1 MEFAITYF
9 SFLYPSKLE
18 SYKDFPIPFIVNHNG
33 GF

>member
-18 SYKDFPIPFIVNHNG
+18 SYKRLPIPFIVNREG